1 MLTDYFDIDSI
12 LSLIKKTSWLGG
24 FDEKMAGGFNGILNI
39 LFSIG
44 KSIVEAS
51 MVLVDKIYSVDI
63 LNKSIDSAFSSS
75 NAVWDNLFKT
85 FGTFFVMMVF
95 IYGIKDFFRYG
106 MERLFIRLLIL
117 GSLIVVGTGF
127 YSNGANFLKKVNTV
141 STNAQTELVS
151 VMAPNVSKPAEQLVE
166 DLKLTSPDTVTG
178 EVQNMMYYRFVIEP
192 FLLMNFGKT
201 DVSTETIKEFTAKR
215 GEYTSKLE
223 KDIQDSVDKKAE
235 KNSYLTIKKLGQK
248 WAVLLNSGIDFVIVA
263 GVILFIAVMNFL
275 LQIFIL
281 MLILL
286 SPVFLARSLLP
297 DNEQV
302 LMNAGKLIFGS
313 FAGKVLLGL
322 GFGFIFMVLGWLD
335 SAFGATTFLTVIASL
350 FVKVILAVLIY
361 KNWRWFV
368 SVIQHQKVD
377 KVPLKQKLPHFRKDV
392 TPKEEGTSTQSESTQ
407 PPQEV
412 LDPMKYLNSDVQSDY
427 MDNIILGSTMDRVQP
442 TRTEKLAQKA
452 GYFSERGLGG
462 SLKDG
467 MSQLYQDSKLA
478 NGVDKVKGF
487 NPKESLNDR
496 FSSISNAYREGQ
508 FEAFDKHGFVND
520 PDVPIDS
527 LNIEEMDG
535 MTRFETEGS
544 EKNHTQLSE
553 EEERKYRRNSSW
565 SGARES
571 FEERLAKLRG
581 EPYEYD
587 VHFDEFKTEPKEW
600 TQSYSYSPEEPLT
613 KETKETPREAKEERK
628 TSLSVRYST
637 EDNLRKDREIQ
648 EELSPEK
655 ESGKTTETL

>member
-12 LSLIKKTSWLGG
+12 LSLVKKAPLLSGL
-24 FDEKMAGGFNGILNI
+24 DEKMVGGFNGILNI

-95 IYGIKDFFRYG
+95 IYGIKDFFRHG

-151 VMAPNVSKPAEQLVE
+151 IMAPNVSKPAEQLVE
-166 DLKLTSPDTVTG
+166 DLGLTPPDTVTG
-178 EVQNMMYYRFVIEP
+178 EVQNMMYYRFVLEP

-201 DVSTETIKEFTAKR
+201 DVSTKDIQTFTAKR
-215 GEYTSKLE
+215 GEYSDKE
-223 KDIQDSVDKKAE
+223 KEIKKIVEDKAD
-235 KNSYLTIKKLGQK
+235 KNSYLTGNKLGQK

-263 GVILFIAVMNFL
+263 GVILLIAVMNFL

-322 GFGFIFMVLGWLD
+322 GFGFVFMTLGWLD

-350 FVKVILAVLIY
+350 FVKIILAVLIY

-377 KVPLKQKLPHFRKDV
+377 KVPLKQKFPHFRKDV
-392 TPKEEGTSTQSESTQ
+392 TPKEEGTSPQSSR
-407 PPQEV
+407 PPKEV
-412 LDPMKYLNSDVQSDY
+412 LEPIGYSDTNGQSDY
-427 MDNIILGSTMDRVQP
+427 MDNIILGSTMDEVQP

-467 MSQLYQDSKLA
+467 MSQLYQESKLA
-478 NGVDKVKGF
+478 NGVDKVKGL
-487 NPKESLNDR
+487 NPKDR
-496 FSSISNAYREGQ
+496 FNSMANAYREGQ

-520 PDVPIDS
+520 PEAPIDPMAYDDFD
-527 LNIEEMDG
+527 N
-535 MTRFETEGS
+535 MTRFDSEGN
-544 EKNHTQLSE
+544 EKNRTQLSE
-553 EEERKYRRNSSW
+553 EEEKKYRRNSSW
-565 SGARES
+565 SSATES

-600 TQSYSYSPEEPLT
+600 TQSYSYNPEQPLSKEPNNA
-613 KETKETPREAKEERK
+613 PREPKEGEK
-628 TSLSVRYST
+628 SSSTVRYST

>member
-1 MLTDYFDIDSI
+1 
-12 LSLIKKTSWLGG
+12 
-24 FDEKMAGGFNGILNI
+24 
-39 LFSIG
+39 
-44 KSIVEAS
+44 
-51 MVLVDKIYSVDI
+51 
-63 LNKSIDSAFSSS
+63 
-75 NAVWDNLFKT
+75 
-85 FGTFFVMMVF
+85 
-95 IYGIKDFFRYG
+95 
-106 MERLFIRLLIL
+106 
-117 GSLIVVGTGF
+117 
-127 YSNGANFLKKVNTV
+127 
-141 STNAQTELVS
+141 
-151 VMAPNVSKPAEQLVE
+151 
-166 DLKLTSPDTVTG
+166 
-178 EVQNMMYYRFVIEP
+178 
-192 FLLMNFGKT
+192 
-201 DVSTETIKEFTAKR
+201 
-215 GEYTSKLE
+215 
-223 KDIQDSVDKKAE
+223 
-235 KNSYLTIKKLGQK
+235 
-248 WAVLLNSGIDFVIVA
+248 
-263 GVILFIAVMNFL
+263 
-275 LQIFIL
+275 
-281 MLILL
+281 
-286 SPVFLARSLLP
+286 
-297 DNEQV
+297 
-302 LMNAGKLIFGS
+302 MNAGKLIFGS

-322 GFGFIFMVLGWLD
+322 GFGFIFMTLGWLD

-392 TPKEEGTSTQSESTQ
+392 TPKEEGTLPQSSR
-407 PPQEV
+407 PPKEV
-412 LDPMKYLNSDVQSDY
+412 LEPVGYSDNNGQSDY
-427 MDNIILGSTMDRVQP
+427 MDNIILGSTMDEVQP

-487 NPKESLNDR
+487 DPKESLNDR

-520 PDVPIDS
+520 PEAPIDPMAYDDFD
-527 LNIEEMDG
+527 N
-535 MTRFETEGS
+535 MTRFDSEGN
-544 EKNHTQLSE
+544 EKNRTQLSE
-553 EEERKYRRNSSW
+553 EEEKKYRRNSSW
-565 SGARES
+565 SGATES

-600 TQSYSYSPEEPLT
+600 TQSYSHSPEEPLT
-613 KETKETPREAKEERK
+613 KEPKETAKEEGK
-628 TSLSVRYST
+628 TSSTVRYST

>member
-12 LSLIKKTSWLGG
+12 LSLVKKTPLLSGL
-24 FDEKMAGGFNGILNI
+24 DEKMVGMLNGILNI
-39 LFSIG
+39 FFSIG

-95 IYGIKDFFRYG
+95 IYGIKDFFRHG

-141 STNAQTELVS
+141 STNAQTELVGI
-151 VMAPNVSKPAEQLVE
+151 MAPNVSKPAEQLVE
-166 DLKLTSPDTVTG
+166 DLKLAPPDTVTG

-201 DVSTETIKEFTAKR
+201 DVSTKDIQTFTAKR
-215 GEYTSKLE
+215 GEYSDKE
-223 KDIQDSVDKKAE
+223 KEIKKIVEDKAD
-235 KNSYLTIKKLGQK
+235 KNSYLTGNKLGQK

-263 GVILFIAVMNFL
+263 GVILLIAVMNFL

-313 FAGKVLLGL
+313 FAVKVLLGL
-322 GFGFIFMVLGWLD
+322 GFGFVFMTLGWLD

-350 FVKVILAVLIY
+350 FVKIILAVLIY

-377 KVPLKQKLPHFRKDV
+377 KVPLKQKFPHFRKDV
-392 TPKEEGTSTQSESTQ
+392 TQKEEGTSPQSSR
-407 PPQEV
+407 PPKEV
-412 LDPMKYLNSDVQSDY
+412 LEPIGYLDTNGQSDY
-427 MDNIILGSTMDRVQP
+427 MDNIILGSTMDEVQP

-508 FEAFDKHGFVND
+508 FEAFDKYGFVND
-520 PDVPIDS
+520 PEAPIDPMAYDDFD
-527 LNIEEMDG
+527 N
-535 MTRFETEGS
+535 MTRFDSEGN
-544 EKNHTQLSE
+544 EKNRTHLSE
-553 EEERKYRRNSSW
+553 EEEKKYRRNSSW
-565 SGARES
+565 SGATES

-581 EPYEYD
+581 EPYEFD

-600 TQSYSYSPEEPLT
+600 TQSYSYNPEQPLSKEPNNA
-613 KETKETPREAKEERK
+613 PREPKEGEK
-628 TSLSVRYST
+628 SSSTVRYST

>member
-12 LSLIKKTSWLGG
+12 LSLVKKAPLLSGL
-24 FDEKMAGGFNGILNI
+24 DEKMVGGFNGILNI

-95 IYGIKDFFRYG
+95 IYGIKDFFRHG

-141 STNAQTELVS
+141 STNAQTELVGI
-151 VMAPNVSKPAEQLVE
+151 MAPNVSKPAEQLVE
-166 DLKLTSPDTVTG
+166 DLKLTPPDTVTG
-178 EVQNMMYYRFVIEP
+178 EVQNMMYYRFVLEP

-201 DVSTETIKEFTAKR
+201 DVSTKDIQTFTAKR
-215 GEYTSKLE
+215 GEYSDKE
-223 KDIQDSVDKKAE
+223 KEIKKIVEDKAD
-235 KNSYLTIKKLGQK
+235 KNSYLTGNKLGQK

-263 GVILFIAVMNFL
+263 GVILLIAVMNFL

-322 GFGFIFMVLGWLD
+322 GFGFVFMTLGWLD

-350 FVKVILAVLIY
+350 FVKIILAVLIY

-377 KVPLKQKLPHFRKDV
+377 KVPLKQKFPHFRKDV
-392 TPKEEGTSTQSESTQ
+392 TLKEEGTSPQSSR
-407 PPQEV
+407 PPKEV
-412 LDPMKYLNSDVQSDY
+412 LEPIGYSDTNGQSDY
-427 MDNIILGSTMDRVQP
+427 MDNIILGSTMDEVQP
-442 TRTEKLAQKA
+442 TRMEKLAQKA

-478 NGVDKVKGF
+478 NGVDKVKGL
-487 NPKESLNDR
+487 NPKDR
-496 FSSISNAYREGQ
+496 FNSMANAYREGQ

-520 PDVPIDS
+520 PEAPIDPMAYDDFD
-527 LNIEEMDG
+527 N
-535 MTRFETEGS
+535 MTRFDSEGN
-544 EKNHTQLSE
+544 EKNRTQLSE
-553 EEERKYRRNSSW
+553 EEEKKYRRNSSW
-565 SGARES
+565 SSATES

-587 VHFDEFKTEPKEW
+587 VHFDDFKTEPKEW
-600 TQSYSYSPEEPLT
+600 TQSYSYNPEQPLSKEPNNA
-613 KETKETPREAKEERK
+613 PREPKEGEK
-628 TSLSVRYST
+628 SSSTVRYST

>member
-1 MLTDYFDIDSI
+1 M
-12 LSLIKKTSWLGG
+12 
-24 FDEKMAGGFNGILNI
+24 
-39 LFSIG
+39 
-44 KSIVEAS
+44 
-51 MVLVDKIYSVDI
+51 
-63 LNKSIDSAFSSS
+63 
-75 NAVWDNLFKT
+75 
-85 FGTFFVMMVF
+85 
-95 IYGIKDFFRYG
+95 
-106 MERLFIRLLIL
+106 
-117 GSLIVVGTGF
+117 
-127 YSNGANFLKKVNTV
+127 
-141 STNAQTELVS
+141 
-151 VMAPNVSKPAEQLVE
+151 
-166 DLKLTSPDTVTG
+166 
-178 EVQNMMYYRFVIEP
+178 IEP

-201 DVSTETIKEFTAKR
+201 DVSTKDIQTFTAKR
-215 GEYTSKLE
+215 GEYSDKE
-223 KDIQDSVDKKAE
+223 KEIEREVSEKSG
-235 KNSYLTIKKLGQK
+235 KNSYLTGNKLGQK
-248 WAVLLNSGIDFVIVA
+248 WAVLLNSGIDFLIVA

-297 DNEQV
+297 DNEHV

-322 GFGFIFMVLGWLD
+322 GFGFIFMTLGWLD

-377 KVPLKQKLPHFRKDV
+377 KVPLKQKFPHFRKDV
-392 TPKEEGTSTQSESTQ
+392 TPKEEGTSPQSSR
-407 PPQEV
+407 PPKEV
-412 LDPMKYLNSDVQSDY
+412 LEPIGYSDTNGQSDY
-427 MDNIILGSTMDRVQP
+427 MDNIILGATMDEVQP

-520 PDVPIDS
+520 PEAPIDPMAYDDFD
-527 LNIEEMDG
+527 N
-535 MTRFETEGS
+535 MTRFDSEGN
-544 EKNHTQLSE
+544 EKNRTHLSE
-553 EEERKYRRNSSW
+553 EEEKKYRRNSSW
-565 SGARES
+565 SGATES

-600 TQSYSYSPEEPLT
+600 TQSYSYNLEEPLS
-613 KETKETPREAKEERK
+613 KEPKETPREAKEEGK
-628 TSLSVRYST
+628 TSSTVRYST

>member
-12 LSLIKKTSWLGG
+12 LSLVKKAPLLSGL
-24 FDEKMAGGFNGILNI
+24 DEKMVGGFNGILNI

-141 STNAQTELVS
+141 STNAQTELVGI
-151 VMAPNVSKPAEQLVE
+151 MAPNVSKPAEQLVE
-166 DLKLTSPDTVTG
+166 DLGLTPPDTVTG
-178 EVQNMMYYRFVIEP
+178 EVQNMMYYRFVLEP

-201 DVSTETIKEFTAKR
+201 DVSTKDIQTFTAKR
-215 GEYTSKLE
+215 GEYSDKE
-223 KDIQDSVDKKAE
+223 KEIKKIVEDKAD
-235 KNSYLTIKKLGQK
+235 KNSYLTGNKLGQK

-297 DNEQV
+297 DNEHV

-350 FVKVILAVLIY
+350 FVKIILAVLIY
-361 KNWRWFV
+361 KNWCWFV

-377 KVPLKQKLPHFRKDV
+377 KVPLKQKFPHFRKDV
-392 TPKEEGTSTQSESTQ
+392 TPKEEGTSPQSSR
-407 PPQEV
+407 PPKEV
-412 LDPMKYLNSDVQSDY
+412 LEPIGYSDNNGQSDY
-427 MDNIILGSTMDRVQP
+427 MDNIILGSTMDEVQP

-478 NGVDKVKGF
+478 NGVDKVKGL
-487 NPKESLNDR
+487 NPKDR
-496 FSSISNAYREGQ
+496 FNSMANAYCEGQ
-508 FEAFDKHGFVND
+508 FEAFDKHDFVND
-520 PDVPIDS
+520 LEAPIDPMAYDDFD
-527 LNIEEMDG
+527 N
-535 MTRFETEGS
+535 MTRFDSEGN
-544 EKNHTQLSE
+544 EKNRTHVSE
-553 EEERKYRRNSSW
+553 EEQKKYRRNSSW
-565 SGARES
+565 SGATES

-600 TQSYSYSPEEPLT
+600 TQSYSYNPEQPLSKEPNNA
-613 KETKETPREAKEERK
+613 PREPKEGEK
-628 TSLSVRYST
+628 SSSTVCYST

-655 ESGKTTETL
+655 ESGKTTEAL

>member
-12 LSLIKKTSWLGG
+12 LSLVKKAPLLSGL
-24 FDEKMAGGFNGILNI
+24 DEKMVGGFNGILNI

-95 IYGIKDFFRYG
+95 IYGIKDFFRHG

-141 STNAQTELVS
+141 STNAQTELVGI
-151 VMAPNVSKPAEQLVE
+151 MAPNVSKPAEQLVE
-166 DLKLTSPDTVTG
+166 DLGLTPPDTVTG

-201 DVSTETIKEFTAKR
+201 VVSTKDIQTFTAKR
-215 GEYTSKLE
+215 GEYSDKE
-223 KDIQDSVDKKAE
+223 KEIERGVSEKSG
-235 KNSYLTIKKLGQK
+235 KNSYLTGNKLGQK

-350 FVKVILAVLIY
+350 FVKIILAVLIY

-377 KVPLKQKLPHFRKDV
+377 KVRLKQKFPHFRKDV
-392 TPKEEGTSTQSESTQ
+392 TPKEEGTSPQSSR
-407 PPQEV
+407 PSKEV
-412 LDPMKYLNSDVQSDY
+412 LEPIGYSDTNGQSDY
-427 MDNIILGSTMDRVQP
+427 MDNIILGSTMDEVQP

-478 NGVDKVKGF
+478 NGVDKVKGL
-487 NPKESLNDR
+487 NPKDR
-496 FSSISNAYREGQ
+496 FNSMANAYREGQ

-520 PDVPIDS
+520 PEAPIDPMAYDDFD
-527 LNIEEMDG
+527 N
-535 MTRFETEGS
+535 MTRFDSEGN
-544 EKNHTQLSE
+544 EKNRTHVSE
-553 EEERKYRRNSSW
+553 EEQKKYRRNSSW
-565 SGARES
+565 SGATES
-571 FEERLAKLRG
+571 FEERLSKLRG

-600 TQSYSYSPEEPLT
+600 TQSYSYNPEEPLS
-613 KETKETPREAKEERK
+613 KESKETPREAKEGGK
-628 TSLSVRYST
+628 ASSTVRYST
-637 EDNLRKDREIQ
+637 EENLRKDREIQ

>member
-24 FDEKMAGGFNGILNI
+24 FDEKMVGGFNGILNV

-44 KSIVEAS
+44 KSIVESS

-95 IYGIKDFFRYG
+95 IYGIKDFFRHG

-141 STNAQTELVS
+141 STNAQTELVGI
-151 VMAPNVSKPAEQLVE
+151 MAPNVSKPAEQLVE
-166 DLKLTSPDTVTG
+166 DLKLTPPDTVIG

-215 GEYTSKLE
+215 REYTEDKEKEIEQKVDEKSK
-223 KDIQDSVDKKAE
+223 

-263 GVILFIAVMNFL
+263 GVILFIVVMNFL

-286 SPVFLARSLLP
+286 SPVFLVRSLLP

-368 SVIQHQKVD
+368 SVIQHQKVE
-377 KVPLKQKLPHFRKDV
+377 KIPLKHKLPQFRKDAPTKKEV
-392 TPKEEGTSTQSESTQ
+392 PLPQSSQPPKE
-407 PPQEV
+407 V
-412 LDPMKYLNSDVQSDY
+412 LEPIGDSDNTGQSDY
-427 MDNIILGSTMDRVQP
+427 MDNIILGSTMDEVQP

-467 MSQLYQDSKLA
+467 MSQLYQDSKLSE
-478 NGVDKVKGF
+478 GIDKVKSF
-487 NPKESLNDR
+487 NPKESLNDH
-496 FSSISNAYREGQ
+496 FSSIANAYREGQ

-527 LNIEEMDG
+527 LNIEELDG
-535 MTRFETEGS
+535 MTRFETRES

-553 EEERKYRRNSSW
+553 EEEKKYRRNSSW
-565 SGARES
+565 SGATES

-581 EPYEYD
+581 EPYEYK
-587 VHFDEFKTEPKEW
+587 VHFDEFKTEPKDW
-600 TQSYSYSPEEPLT
+600 TQNYSYNPEEP
-613 KETKETPREAKEERK
+613 REEEK
-628 TSLSVRYST
+628 SSSTVRYLT
-637 EDNLRKDREIQ
+637 EESLRKDREIQ
-648 EELSPEK
+648 KELSPKK
-655 ESGKTTETL
+655 ENGKTTEIL

>member
-12 LSLIKKTSWLGG
+12 LSLIKKATWLGGG
-24 FDEKMAGGFNGILNI
+24 FDEKMVGGFNGILNI

-95 IYGIKDFFRYG
+95 IYGIKDFFRHG

-141 STNAQTELVS
+141 STNAQTELVGI
-151 VMAPNVSKPAEQLVE
+151 MAPNVSKPAEQLVE
-166 DLKLTSPDTVTG
+166 DLKLTPPDTVTG

-201 DVSTETIKEFTAKR
+201 DVSTKDIQAFTAKQ
-215 GEYTSKLE
+215 GEYTSKRE
-223 KDIQDSVDKKAE
+223 GDIEDLVKNKAD

-297 DNEQV
+297 DNEHV

-335 SAFGATTFLTVIASL
+335 SAFGAVSFLTVIAAL
-350 FVKVILAVLIY
+350 FVKIILAILIY
-361 KNWRWFV
+361 KNWSWFV
-368 SVIQHQKVD
+368 SVIQHQRVD
-377 KVPLKQKLPHFRKDV
+377 RVSLRQRLPHFRKDV
-392 TPKEEGTSTQSESTQ
+392 TPKEESLTPQSIQ
-407 PPQEV
+407 PPKEV
-412 LDPMKYLNSDVQSDY
+412 LEPTSYSNPNSKTDY
-427 MDNIILGSTMDRVQP
+427 MDNIILGSTMDEVQP

-467 MSQLYQDSKLA
+467 MSQLYQESKLA
-478 NGVDKVKGF
+478 NGVDKLKDF

-496 FSSISNAYREGQ
+496 FSSIANAYLGGQ
-508 FEAFDKHGFVND
+508 FEALDKHGFVND
-520 PDVPIDS
+520 PDVPTDS
-527 LNIEEMDG
+527 LNIEELDG

-544 EKNHTQLSE
+544 EKNRTQLSE

-565 SGARES
+565 SGATES

-581 EPYEYD
+581 EPYEY
-587 VHFDEFKTEPKEW
+587 VAHFDEFKIEPKEW
-600 TQSYSYSPEEPLT
+600 TQNYSYNPEEPFPT
-613 KETKETPREAKEERK
+613 DPNNTPREVKEEGK
-628 TSLSVRYST
+628 TSSNVRYST

-648 EELSPEK
+648 EELSLEK
-655 ESGKTTETL
+655 ESGKTSETL

>member
-12 LSLIKKTSWLGG
+12 LSLVKKAPLLSGL
-24 FDEKMAGGFNGILNI
+24 DEKMVGGFNGILNI

-95 IYGIKDFFRYG
+95 IYGIKDFFRHG

-141 STNAQTELVS
+141 STNAQTELVGI
-151 VMAPNVSKPAEQLVE
+151 MAPNVSKPAEQLVE
-166 DLKLTSPDTVTG
+166 DLKLTPPDTVTG

-201 DVSTETIKEFTAKR
+201 DVSTKDIQAFTAKR
-215 GEYTSKLE
+215 GEYSDKE
-223 KDIQDSVDKKAE
+223 KEIKEKVEDKAE
-235 KNSYLTIKKLGQK
+235 KNSYLTGNKLGQK
-248 WAVLLNSGIDFVIVA
+248 WAVLLNSGIDFLIVA

-297 DNEQV
+297 DNEHV

-361 KNWRWFV
+361 KNWRWFM

-377 KVPLKQKLPHFRKDV
+377 KVPLKQKFPHFRKDV
-392 TPKEEGTSTQSESTQ
+392 TPKEEGTSPQSSR
-407 PPQEV
+407 PPKEV
-412 LDPMKYLNSDVQSDY
+412 LEPIGYSDTNGQSDY
-427 MDNIILGSTMDRVQP
+427 MDNIILGSTMDEVQP
-442 TRTEKLAQKA
+442 TRTEKLANKV
-452 GYFSERGLGG
+452 GYLSERGLGG

-487 NPKESLNDR
+487 NPKDR
-496 FSSISNAYREGQ
+496 FSSMANAYHEGQ
-508 FEAFDKHGFVND
+508 FEAFDKHGFMND
-520 PDVPIDS
+520 PEAPIDPMAYDDFD
-527 LNIEEMDG
+527 NMP
-535 MTRFETEGS
+535 RFDSEGN
-544 EKNHTQLSE
+544 EKNRTQLSE
-553 EEERKYRRNSSW
+553 EEEKKYRRNSSW
-565 SGARES
+565 SGATES

-600 TQSYSYSPEEPLT
+600 TQSYSYSPEEPLS
-613 KETKETPREAKEERK
+613 KEPNNTPREPKEGGNFSS
-628 TSLSVRYST
+628 TVRYST

>member
-12 LSLIKKTSWLGG
+12 LSLVKKTPLLSGL
-24 FDEKMAGGFNGILNI
+24 DEKMVGLLNGILNI
-39 LFSIG
+39 FFSIG

-95 IYGIKDFFRYG
+95 IYGLKDFFRHG

-151 VMAPNVSKPAEQLVE
+151 IMAPNVSKPAEQLVE
-166 DLKLTSPDTVTG
+166 DLKLTPPDTVTG

-201 DVSTETIKEFTAKR
+201 DVSTKDIQIFTAKR
-215 GEYTSKLE
+215 GEYSDKE
-223 KDIQDSVDKKAE
+223 KEIKKIVEDKAD
-235 KNSYLTIKKLGQK
+235 KNSYLTGNKLGQK

-263 GVILFIAVMNFL
+263 GVILLIAVMNFL

-322 GFGFIFMVLGWLD
+322 GFGFVFMTLGWLD

-350 FVKVILAVLIY
+350 FVKIILAVLIY

-392 TPKEEGTSTQSESTQ
+392 PPKEETPLPPSIQ
-407 PPQEV
+407 PPKEV
-412 LDPMKYLNSDVQSDY
+412 LEPTGYSDNNGQSDY
-427 MDNIILGSTMDRVQP
+427 MDNIILGSTMDEVQP

-467 MSQLYQDSKLA
+467 MSQLYQESKLA
-478 NGVDKVKGF
+478 NGVDKVKGL
-487 NPKESLNDR
+487 NPKDR
-496 FSSISNAYREGQ
+496 FNSMANAYREGQ

-520 PDVPIDS
+520 PEAPIDPMAYDDFD
-527 LNIEEMDG
+527 N
-535 MTRFETEGS
+535 MTRFDSEGN
-544 EKNHTQLSE
+544 EKNRTQLSE
-553 EEERKYRRNSSW
+553 EEEKKYRRNSSW
-565 SGARES
+565 SSATES

-600 TQSYSYSPEEPLT
+600 TQSYSYNPEQPLSKEPNNA
-613 KETKETPREAKEERK
+613 PREPKEGEK
-628 TSLSVRYST
+628 SSSTVRYST

>member
-12 LSLIKKTSWLGG
+12 LSLVKKTPLLSGL
-24 FDEKMAGGFNGILNI
+24 DEKMVGLLNGILNI
-39 LFSIG
+39 FFSIG

-95 IYGIKDFFRYG
+95 IYGLKDFFRHG

-141 STNAQTELVS
+141 STNAQTELVGI
-151 VMAPNVSKPAEQLVE
+151 MAPNVSKPAEQLVE
-166 DLKLTSPDTVTG
+166 DLGLTPPDTVTG
-178 EVQNMMYYRFVIEP
+178 EVQNMMYYRFVLEP

-201 DVSTETIKEFTAKR
+201 DVSTKDIQTFTAKR
-215 GEYTSKLE
+215 GEYSDKE
-223 KDIQDSVDKKAE
+223 KEIKKIVEDKAD
-235 KNSYLTIKKLGQK
+235 KNSYLTGNKLGQK

-263 GVILFIAVMNFL
+263 GVILLIAVMNFL

-322 GFGFIFMVLGWLD
+322 GFGFVFMTLGWLD

-350 FVKVILAVLIY
+350 FVKIILAVLIY

-377 KVPLKQKLPHFRKDV
+377 KVPLKQKFPHFRKDV
-392 TPKEEGTSTQSESTQ
+392 TPKEEGTSPQSSR
-407 PPQEV
+407 PPKEV
-412 LDPMKYLNSDVQSDY
+412 LEPIGYSDTNGQSDY
-427 MDNIILGSTMDRVQP
+427 MDNIILGSTMDEVQP

-467 MSQLYQDSKLA
+467 MSQLYQESKLA
-478 NGVDKVKGF
+478 NGVDKVKGL
-487 NPKESLNDR
+487 NPKDR
-496 FSSISNAYREGQ
+496 FNSMANAYREGQ

-520 PDVPIDS
+520 PEAPIDPMAYDDFD
-527 LNIEEMDG
+527 N
-535 MTRFETEGS
+535 MTRFDSEGN
-544 EKNHTQLSE
+544 EKNRTQLSE
-553 EEERKYRRNSSW
+553 EEEKKYRRNSSW
-565 SGARES
+565 SSATES

-600 TQSYSYSPEEPLT
+600 TQSYSYNPEQPLSKEPNNA
-613 KETKETPREAKEERK
+613 PREPKEGEK
-628 TSLSVRYST
+628 SSSTVRYST